1 MAETGLSRDCRR
13 SGFREDGTVDF
24 AESYTPRVR
33 KGVRL
38 LFAGMLVLPIACGE
52 GRLPEGDA
60 RGGDL
65 AAGRRVYLD
74 KCARCHSPKGDGKTV
89 VAGRFPYANL
99 IDRVWRT
106 DGSAETIEKQIRH
119 GRDPMPAFEKKLTD
133 EQIRQ
138 TVVYV
143 HEMTGSE

>member
-1 MAETGLSRDCRR
+1 MVEAQLCSVSR
-13 SGFREDGTVDF
+13 SGFREDPSGRI
-24 AESYTPRVR
+24 AESYTSRVR
-33 KGVRL
+33 KGVGFL
-38 LFAGMLVLPIACGE
+38 LAGMAVFTIACGE

-74 KCARCHSPKGDGKTV
+74 KCARCHSPRGDGKTV

-99 IDRVWRT
+99 VDRVWRT
-106 DGSAETIEKQIRH
+106 DGSAATIEKQIRH

-138 TVVYV
+138 SVAYV
-143 HEMTGSE
+143 HELTGSE

>member
-1 MAETGLSRDCRR
+1 VKTGLSLLTGR
-13 SGFREDGTVDF
+13 
-24 AESYTPRVR
+24 YTSRVR
-33 KGVRL
+33 KGARL
-38 LFAGMLVLPIACGE
+38 LLSALLALLPVACGE
-52 GRLPEGDA
+52 DRLPEGDA

-65 AAGRRVYLD
+65 AAGRRIYLD
-74 KCARCHSPKGDGKTV
+74 KCARCHSGIGDGKTV

-99 IDRVWRT
+99 IDGVWRT
-106 DGSAETIEKQIRH
+106 DGSATTIEKQVRR

-143 HEMTGSE
+143 RELTGGE

>member
-1 MAETGLSRDCRR
+1 MARMRLSRDSIG
-13 SGFREDGTVDF
+13 SGLSEEVSLRFRG
-24 AESYTPRVR
+24 SYTPRVR
-33 KGVRL
+33 KGVGFL
-38 LFAGMLVLPIACGE
+38 LAGMAVLGVACGE

-99 IDRVWRT
+99 VDRVWRT
-106 DGSAETIEKQIRH
+106 DGSAATIEKQIRH

-138 TVVYV
+138 TAAYL
-143 HEMTGSE
+143 HELTGSE

>member
-1 MAETGLSRDCRR
+1 M
-13 SGFREDGTVDF
+13 
-24 AESYTPRVR
+24 R
-33 KGVRL
+33 KGVAFL
-38 LFAGMLVLPIACGE
+38 LAGLAVFTVACGE

-74 KCARCHSPKGDGKTV
+74 KCARCHSPTGDGKTV

-99 IDRVWRT
+99 VDRVWRT
-106 DGSAETIEKQIRH
+106 DGSAATIEKQIRH

-138 TVVYV
+138 SVAYV
-143 HEMTGSE
+143 HELTGSE

>member
-1 MAETGLSRDCRR
+1 MKRFR
-13 SGFREDGTVDF
+13 SDF

-33 KGVRL
+33 KGVGFL
-38 LFAGMLVLPIACGE
+38 LAGMAVLTVGCGE

-74 KCARCHSPKGDGKTV
+74 KCARCHSPRGDGKTV

-99 IDRVWRT
+99 VDRVWRT
-106 DGSAETIEKQIRH
+106 DGSAATIENQIRH
-119 GRDPMPAFEKKLTD
+119 GRDPMPSFEKKLTD
-133 EQIRQ
+133 AQIRQ
-138 TVVYV
+138 TVAYV
-143 HEMTGSE
+143 HELTGSE